1 MAPANQRKTILRLSS
16 AGEAAANEKNGIK
29 LTWSKVTGAEGYRI
43 YRGNSGGEET
53 TLKTVTS
60 TVTAYTDKTVVS
72 ANGKSYTYTVQPYSG
87 QWDGS
92 SEGVST
98 VRLTGV
104 TLKKAAKAGSGI
116 KLTWTRNSKAKG
128 YEIYRKMNGGKWTKV
143 KTITKNSTL
152 SCVDKAVKH
161 GKTYSYKV
169 CAYKDTSTSQL
180 SNTKT
185 VKR

>member
-1 MAPANQRKTILRLSS
+1 MGWIFR
-16 AGEAAANEKNGIK
+16 
-29 LTWSKVTGAEGYRI
+29 
-43 YRGNSGGEET
+43 RG
-53 TLKTVTS
+53 
-60 TVTAYTDKTVVS
+60 
-72 ANGKSYTYTVQPYSG
+72 QH
-87 QWDGS
+87 
-92 SEGVST
+92 
-98 VRLTGV
+98 R
-104 TLKKAAKAGSGI
+104 GSGI